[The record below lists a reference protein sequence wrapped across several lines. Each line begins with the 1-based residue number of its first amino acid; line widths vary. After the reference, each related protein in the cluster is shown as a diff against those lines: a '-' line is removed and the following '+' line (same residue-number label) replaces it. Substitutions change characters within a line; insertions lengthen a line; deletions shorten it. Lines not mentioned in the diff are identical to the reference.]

1 MATSSFDKKIV
12 ITKQAAKVMETCID
26 KPVEAD
32 TKVVKTS
39 SKLASKA
46 VLAKRAKLR

>member
-12 ITKQAAKVMETCID
+12 ITKHAAEAIVKRLENPDVM
-26 KPVEAD
+26 D
-32 TKVVKTS
+32 TKMVKTP

-46 VLAKRAKLR
+46 MLAKRAKLR